1 MTVNTEI
8 VTAWVRAL
16 RSGEYE
22 QGQGQLRDLDDKF
35 CCLGVLC
42 DLAVK
47 AGVDVK
53 VQADK
58 SSYSY
63 DGHGDF
69 PPPAVGDW
77 IGVDVA
83 VPFYEKPETETC
95 DAKGCGCCVETH
107 TLAELNDD
115 GMSFEQIAEVI
126 EGKWLNGTE

>member
-1 MTVNTEI
+1 MTVNKEI

-22 QGQGQLRDLDDKF
+22 QGQGQLRDFEDRF

-53 VQADK
+53 VEEGDSA
-58 SSYSY
+58 YSY
-63 DGHGDF
+63 DSSSDF
-69 PPPAVGDW
+69 PPRVVRDW
-77 IGVDVA
+77 IGVDVSA
-83 VPFYEKPETETC
+83 PFYEKPETGTC
-95 DAKGCGCCVETH
+95 DSEGCDCSSDRN